1 MKKNKKSKIKPIFIK
16 EINSLSKTYN
26 KLEQYQNKNDI
37 NKNLSNHY
45 NTSSFFNNINLKPSS
60 NSNLNKNISSNIEI
74 NNNTMKKR
82 SKLI

>member
-1 MKKNKKSKIKPIFIK
+1 MSILKLISFNLYGKPLTFEMKKNKKSKIKPNFIK

-45 NTSSFFNNINLKPSS
+45 NTSSFFNNINLKQG
-60 NSNLNKNISSNIEI
+60 
-74 NNNTMKKR
+74 
-82 SKLI
+82 LIPI